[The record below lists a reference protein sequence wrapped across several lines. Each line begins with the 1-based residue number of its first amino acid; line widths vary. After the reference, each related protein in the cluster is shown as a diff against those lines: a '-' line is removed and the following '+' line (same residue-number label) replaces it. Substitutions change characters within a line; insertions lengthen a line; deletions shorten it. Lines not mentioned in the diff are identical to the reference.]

1 MSRVSFGGVEAR
13 TMRSTAAAASPA
25 RTALQTVYDNRIV
38 AGSPAAAAK
47 PAASAPMTASPP
59 PAPTFDIVAPRVAA
73 DATSTSV
80 NPSDIEFA
88 CVCRPAAFSRLPSPS
103 APLAASRAVGGRRLV
118 CSYCVGVRTG
128 LTIELVNTSAL
139 PMCYKIQTSNPTRYA
154 VTPR

>member
-13 TMRSTAAAASPA
+13 TMRSSTAAAASPA

-88 CVCRPAAFSRLPSPS
+88 CVCRRAAPPAFLLLPRCSLPHVRWADGGLCAATVWAC
-103 APLAASRAVGGRRLV
+103 APG
-118 CSYCVGVRTG
+118 
-128 LTIELVNTSAL
+128 
-139 PMCYKIQTSNPTRYA
+139 
-154 VTPR
+154 